1 MRKAAFFDRDGVI
14 NIDYGFVG
22 KIENYDIID
31 GVAQSLKSL
40 RDLGYL
46 LVLVTN
52 QSGIARGKY
61 TESDFYKVTAFMQAN
76 LALYDAQ
83 FDMICFCPHHPDAP
97 IEKYRQ
103 VCHCRKPK
111 PGMFLDAQK
120 ALDIDLEHSLMIG
133 DHASDLIA
141 ASNAGI
147 KECYLVG
154 EHLESEKAK
163 FSPLKLAKN
172 LVQVVENLK
181 NEKK

>member
-1 MRKAAFFDRDGVI
+1 MADTKADVDAAQNAVDTAQKIVDG
-14 NIDYGFVG
+14 
-22 KIENYDIID
+22 E
-31 GVAQSLKSL
+31 QS
-40 RDLGYL
+40 
-46 LVLVTN
+46 
-52 QSGIARGKY
+52 
-61 TESDFYKVTAFMQAN
+61 
-76 LALYDAQ
+76 DA
-83 FDMICFCPHHPDAP
+83 
-97 IEKYRQ
+97 
-103 VCHCRKPK
+103 
-111 PGMFLDAQK
+111 DAQK

-154 EHLESEKAK
+154 DHLESEKAK

>member
-1 MRKAAFFDRDGVI
+1 MEYGLIGEKLGHSFSKEIHNQIGSY
-14 NIDYGFVG
+14 DY
-22 KIENYDIID
+22 I
-31 GVAQSLKSL
+31 LKE
-40 RDLGYL
+40 
-46 LVLVTN
+46 
-52 QSGIARGKY
+52 IPK
-61 TESDFYKVTAFMQAN
+61 TELTAFMQAN

-154 EHLESEKAK
+154 DHLESEKAK